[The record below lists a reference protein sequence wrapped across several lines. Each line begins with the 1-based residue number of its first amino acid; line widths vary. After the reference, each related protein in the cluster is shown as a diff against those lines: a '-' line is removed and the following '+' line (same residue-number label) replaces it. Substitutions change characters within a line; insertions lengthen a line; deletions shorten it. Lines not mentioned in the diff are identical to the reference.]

1 MVCGSIDNSD
11 SLILRNLNQ
20 ILKYKKLIFVPH
32 EVNKTYIKKIENV
45 LNNQNINY
53 LKYSQLISDSD
64 KKNKSLE
71 KIPSL
76 LLVDIIGVLPYLY
89 SFGTTAYI
97 GGGFGRGVHSVLEPA
112 VFGSKIICGPNIEM
126 LDEAKEFKNKGFLH
140 VVNQI
145 GELINLINHKNQ
157 FKFFFDSYLT
167 NKNAMNKFIFETS
180 S

>member
-1 MVCGSIDNSD
+1 M
-11 SLILRNLNQ
+11 
-20 ILKYKKLIFVPH
+20 
-32 EVNKTYIKKIENV
+32 
-45 LNNQNINY
+45 
-53 LKYSQLISDSD
+53 
-64 KKNKSLE
+64 
-71 KIPSL
+71 

-145 GELINLINHKNQ
+145 AVLINLINHKNQ
-157 FKFFFDSYLT
+157 FNFFFNSYLT
-167 NKNAMNKFIFETS
+167 NKNAMNKFIFETLN
-180 S
+180 